1 MPIPTTLIEQK
12 LVPVEYVI
20 PLIQTVDK
28 VREKI
33 VEVQVQTPGQ
43 VITQDQIVEK
53 LFVQNEVR
61 VVQNQVPYYEQQ
73 IQPVE
78 VLV

>member
-28 VREKI
+28 VREKV

-43 VITQDQIVEK
+43 VITQDQIIEK

-61 VVQNQVPYYEQQ
+61 VVQN
-73 IQPVE
+73 
-78 VLV
+78 